1 MIVDLEFQPLRK
13 VLNLS
18 ASVLILFAH
27 FFEPFFRNS
36 QLALYFVLR
45 MSVGI
50 GANQ

>member
-13 VLNLS
+13 VLNLL

-27 FFEPFFRNS
+27 FIEPFFRNGH
-36 QLALYFVLR
+36 LVLCFALR
-45 MSVGI
+45 ISVGI